1 MSVDT
6 LSSVFLWI
14 IAGVLVLAA
23 VLCAVIHRWAGRI
36 LVLAVAAMI
45 AVLAFGAREQVDAIP
60 QDHPSELCHG
70 AVTWFGIR
78 LTASD
83 EFCAAWR

>member
-1 MSVDT
+1 MFVET
-6 LSSVFLWI
+6 LSSIFLWI

-36 LVLAVAAMI
+36 LVLAVAAMLAVI
-45 AVLAFGAREQVDAIP
+45 AFAAREQVGAIP

-70 AVTWFGIR
+70 AVTWFGIE

>member
-1 MSVDT
+1 M
-6 LSSVFLWI
+6 L
-14 IAGVLVLAA
+14 
-23 VLCAVIHRWAGRI
+23 AVI
-36 LVLAVAAMI
+36 
-45 AVLAFGAREQVDAIP
+45 AFAAREQVGAIP

-70 AVTWFGIR
+70 AVTWFGIE